1 MDVGA
6 ALARI
11 EDAPTR
17 ERLTALFARLEA
29 VEKAAGGGGDLSQ
42 LAALFARLEAAEVKL
57 VERLGGTADAVA
69 AVKRIQAAESAL
81 RAPLLLGGGGT
92 AAAPSPDPAPKP
104 APAPAPKPAPAP
116 APKPAPA
123 AAAPKPAPAPA
134 PKPAPTPAAPAPKP
148 APAPA
153 PPAPAP
159 PVPAA
164 KAAVHP
170 YEKLKAPGPYPE
182 GVVHGEREA
191 YLSDDEFKSLFGMDK
206 TAFAAQPKWKRDS
219 KKKSLSLF

>member
-1 MDVGA
+1 MDEGA

-81 RAPLLLGGGGT
+81 RAPLLLGGGCT

-104 APAPAPKPAPAP
+104 APAPAPKPAPA
-116 APKPAPA
+116 A
-123 AAAPKPAPAPA
+123 AASKPAPAPA
-134 PKPAPTPAAPAPKP
+134 PKPALTPAPPAPKP
-148 APAPA
+148 TPTPA